1 MSACMNGKK
10 FMKVLVVGASGT
22 IGRAV
27 VQELSS
33 RHEVIQA
40 SRSSRTHPV
49 DVSQPESIAALLNKV
64 GPVDA
69 IVAAVGDIH
78 FGPLADMTG
87 EQFRLG
93 LNSKLM
99 GQVELVLQGQKYLN
113 DGGSFTLTSGI
124 AVDALIR
131 QVVNA
136 SAVNCALEGFV
147 RGAALELGHGQRIN
161 IVSPTVLTES
171 LPVYGPYF
179 VGFESVPAARVALAY
194 ARSVDGAGNGEVF
207 RVW

>member
-1 MSACMNGKK
+1 
-10 FMKVLVVGASGT
+10 MKVLVVGASGT

-40 SRSSRTHPV
+40 SRSSATHPV
-49 DVSQPESIAALLNKV
+49 DITQPESIAALLKKV

-69 IVAAVGDIH
+69 MVAAVGDIH
-78 FGPLADMTG
+78 FGPLREMTG

-136 SAVNCALEGFV
+136 SAVNCALEGFAK
-147 RGAALELGHGQRIN
+147 GAALELGRGQRIN
-161 IVSPTVLTES
+161 VVSPTVLTES

-179 VGFESVPAARVALAY
+179 IGFESVPGARVALAY
-194 ARSVDGAGNGEVF
+194 ARSVDGAGTGEVF

>member
-1 MSACMNGKK
+1 
-10 FMKVLVVGASGT
+10 MKVLVVGASGT

-27 VQELSS
+27 VKELSP

-40 SRSSRTHPV
+40 SRSSATHPV
-49 DVSQPESIAALLNKV
+49 DITQPGSIAALFKKV

-69 IVAAVGDIH
+69 VVAAVGDIH
-78 FGPLADMTG
+78 FGPLTEMTG

-124 AVDALIR
+124 AVDAFIR
-131 QVVNA
+131 QIVNA
-136 SAVNCALEGFV
+136 SAVNRALEGFAM
-147 RGAALELGHGQRIN
+147 GAAIELGRGQRIN
-161 IVSPTVLTES
+161 VVSPTVLTES

-179 VGFESVPAARVALAY
+179 IGFESVPAARVALAY
-194 ARSVDGAGNGEVF
+194 ARSVDGAGTGEVF